1 LARALPLIEEVA
13 PMSGKGLRV
22 AHAAGWIGTF
32 PARWGPAVCCSGG
45 ERIGTIIDIVIDEGL
60 NAPAF
65 FIISFGSAPRI
76 GEDCRVIPCA
86 LVRQG
91 EAGAMLGCEDER
103 VRDAPIYLQ
112 DSDAMNDAWW
122 TRVMRHYDIPLPP
135 S

>member
-1 LARALPLIEEVA
+1 
-13 PMSGKGLRV
+13 MSGMGLRV
-22 AHAAGWIGTF
+22 AHATGWIGTF
-32 PARWGPAVCCSGG
+32 PVRRGQAVYCSGG
-45 ERIGTIIDIVIDEGL
+45 KRIGTIIDIVIDEAL

-91 EAGAMLGCEDER
+91 EAGTMLCCEDER

-112 DSDAMNDAWW
+112 DSDVMNDAWW
-122 TRVMRHYDIPLPP
+122 TRVMRYYDVPLQT